1 MKLTKRDVLSV
12 LIAMIVLISIVV
24 CIMFLVFA
32 VYIMDAILSFHTADL
47 DFLYDVELSE
57 IEVDYSKAYY
67 LSTDGT
73 LYCAGADSDA
83 GSYVVYQ
90 DKKQGIVAENVASF
104 GIMSYGG
111 YYIDRNNNLYIY
123 NENNISFYGYKRDR
137 HKLIM
142 ENVISAQVSPE
153 RIMYIDTNHDLYY
166 ASSEHAYRCFGGK
179 NPNSLERPLKIA
191 SGVSRIIYES
201 SNSEFLVYL
210 DLEGKIQIFG
220 VTDKEE
226 LSYVSDLIYLE
237 DMLYFK
243 EQFQDFEI
251 QEISSFGKRNRL
263 VLLKNGELWFYGD
276 YQRFIEGSD
285 EKKSEKELHLLC
297 ENVCAISNSYDAFG
311 ALDAENRFFV
321 WGKCWEN
328 DGENSDKTN
337 RLYVEK
343 RLISDQAKDIH
354 LDAGAIGYVDIDGAS
369 HIYCSGG
376 YDGFYGNST
385 KDRYVG
391 LNRDPVTW
399 VEKKK

>member
-1 MKLTKRDVLSV
+1 MKSIKKGFLRVIIV
-12 LIAMIVLISIVV
+12 MIGLISIVWMALIV
-24 CIMFLVFA
+24 FLMVFLLD
-32 VYIMDAILSFHTADL
+32 MILSFHSADL
-47 DFLYDVELSE
+47 HFLENVELSE
-57 IEVDYSKAYY
+57 IHADADAAYY
-67 LSTDGT
+67 LSEDGT
-73 LYCAGADSDA
+73 LYCSGANSDA
-83 GSYVVYQ
+83 GAYVVYQ
-90 DKKQGIVAENVASF
+90 DKKQGIVAENVVSF

-123 NENNISFYGYKRDR
+123 NESNISFYGYKRDR
-137 HKLIM
+137 HKLIV

-166 ASSEHAYRCFGGK
+166 ASSEHAYLCFGGK

-243 EQFQDFEI
+243 EQIQDFEI

-297 ENVCAISNSYDAFG
+297 ENVCAISDSNDVFG

-321 WGKCWEN
+321 WGECWEN
-328 DGENSDKTN
+328 DGESPDKTKPV
-337 RLYVEK
+337 YVEK
-343 RLISDQAKDIH
+343 RLISDQAKSIH
-354 LDAGAIGYVDIDGAS
+354 LGAATIGYVDINGSS
-369 HIYCSGG
+369 HIYHSGG
-376 YDGFYGNST
+376 YDSFYGNST
-385 KDRYVG
+385 KDRCVG
-391 LNRDPVTW
+391 LNREPVTW

>member
-1 MKLTKRDVLSV
+1 MKSIKKAVLSV

-57 IEVDYSKAYY
+57 IEVDYSEAYY

-104 GIMSYGG
+104 GTMSYGG

-123 NENNISFYGYKRDR
+123 NDSNIPFYGYKKDR

-201 SNSEFLVYL
+201 INSEFLVYL

-226 LSYVSDLIYLE
+226 LTYVSDWIYLE
-237 DMLYFK
+237 DMLCIK

-251 QEISSFGKRNRL
+251 QEISSLNNGNCL

-328 DGENSDKTN
+328 DGESSDKTN

-343 RLISDQAKDIH
+343 RLISDQAKNIH
-354 LDAGAIGYVDIDGAS
+354 LDASAIGYVDIDGAS
-369 HIYCSGG
+369 HIYRSGG

>member
-32 VYIMDAILSFHTADL
+32 VYMMDAILSFHTADL

-57 IEVDYSKAYY
+57 IEVDYSEAYY

-104 GIMSYGG
+104 GTMSYGG

-142 ENVISAQVSPE
+142 ENVISARVSPE

-201 SNSEFLVYL
+201 INSEFLVYL

-321 WGKCWEN
+321 WGECWEN
-328 DGENSDKTN
+328 DGESSDKTN

-343 RLISDQAKDIH
+343 RLISDQSKSICV
-354 LDAGAIGYVDIDGAS
+354 AGSVIGYVDIHGTS
-369 HIYCSGG
+369 RIYHIGRYN
-376 YDGFYGNST
+376 DFYGNSA
-385 KDRYVG
+385 DAERVG

>member
-1 MKLTKRDVLSV
+1 MKSIKKGFLRVIIV
-12 LIAMIVLISIVV
+12 MIGLISIVWMALIV
-24 CIMFLVFA
+24 FLMVFLLD
-32 VYIMDAILSFHTADL
+32 MILSFHSADL
-47 DFLYDVELSE
+47 HFLENVELSE
-57 IEVDYSKAYY
+57 IHADADAAYY
-67 LSTDGT
+67 LSEDGT
-73 LYCAGADSDA
+73 LYCSGANSDA
-83 GSYVVYQ
+83 GAYVVYQ
-90 DKKQGIVAENVASF
+90 DKKQGIVAENVVSF
-104 GIMSYGG
+104 GEMSNGG

-123 NENNISFYGYKRDR
+123 NAVNLPFYDYKKDR
-137 HKLIM
+137 HKLIV

-220 VTDKEE
+220 VTDQEE

-321 WGKCWEN
+321 WGECWEN
-328 DGENSDKTN
+328 DGESSDKTN

-343 RLISDQAKDIH
+343 RLISDQSKSICV
-354 LDAGAIGYVDIDGAS
+354 AGSVIGYVDIHGTS
-369 HIYCSGG
+369 RIYHIGRYN
-376 YDGFYGNST
+376 DFYGNSA
-385 KDRYVG
+385 DAERVG